1 MHGND
6 DNSTDRFDFLLSL
19 SVNYNGNYNNS
30 TNTNFTVRF
39 LYLLIIIRNILLD
52 DKTCANQLNVYA
64 NIINNFLF

>member
-30 TNTNFTVRF
+30 TDTNFTVRF